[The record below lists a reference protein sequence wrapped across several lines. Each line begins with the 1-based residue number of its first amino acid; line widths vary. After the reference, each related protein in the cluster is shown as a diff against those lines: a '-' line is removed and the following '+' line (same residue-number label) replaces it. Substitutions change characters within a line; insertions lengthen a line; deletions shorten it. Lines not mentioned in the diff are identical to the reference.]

1 MNTNTEKTASE
12 KFCEIAAW
20 LKRQDTEFTK
30 NFKSMK
36 SIIRTWKH
44 IPEGSRRFKVK
55 NWLAK
60 NAKTYAA
67 SKLMLAV
74 NSEFGF
80 RYFDKAPY
88 RYKVRLV
95 YSSWRWRWNDT
106 VNHEV
111 KMLVYDNYEGVQ
123 HGAVGINLKDL
134 GDVKRAAERLLKE
147 DTKHLAHDMEV
158 SYGDNLKE
166 LMKNDRPTDDEL
178 QEHCEIPGL

>member
-67 SKLMLAV
+67 NMLMMAV

-80 RYFDKAPY
+80 RYFGNAPY
-88 RYKVRLV
+88 RYTVWLV
-95 YSSWRWRWNDT
+95 YSEWSYRDKQH
-106 VNHEV
+106 HEV
-111 KMLVYDNYEGVQ
+111 KMIVRDNYEGNGL
-123 HGAVGINLKDL
+123 GAITITLKDL
-134 GDVKRAAERLLKE
+134 GDAKRAAERLLRE
-147 DTKHLAHDMEV
+147 DTKHFAHDMEV
-158 SYGDNLKE
+158 IYGAKLKE
-166 LMKNDRPTDDEL
+166 LIKNDKPTDEVL
-178 QEHCEIPGL
+178 EEACEISGL